1 MIENITG
8 WIVRNPWKVVLA
20 TLVFVF
26 ASGYGAK
33 NIKLNAD
40 YRAFFSDDNPHLQS
54 FEDLQD
60 QYNKVDNVLIAII
73 PEEGDVFSD
82 NVLSLIE
89 EMTEESWQVPYSR
102 RVDSIA
108 NYQHTFSEEDDLVV
122 ESLFEEFSDFSAEK
136 IERNKQIALADPV
149 LAGNLVAYDG
159 KATGV
164 NITINLPGIDQAAEV
179 PEVVGYIREM
189 VKRYEQKYP
198 DVGFYLTGVTMT
210 NAAFPEASAADM
222 QLLFPVM
229 ILVILVLL
237 FLSLKGPWG
246 TLATFSI
253 VIFSS
258 AVAMGLFGWPS
269 PQITP
274 TTLTAPIMI
283 MTLAIADCIHILMT
297 YYQRL
302 ANGDKKQAA
311 MIESIRINFQPV
323 LLTSVTTAM
332 GFLTL
337 NFSDSPP
344 FHDLG
349 NIVCIGVLGA
359 FVFALFYLPALMM
372 LLPSKKVSE
381 DFGENKKMTKV
392 SNFVVEKRKGLLFGM
407 AGLIIVLVSLVPTNE
422 FDDSTIE
429 YFDWSVKFRSDSERI
444 NEALTGVQS
453 VNYSLKASGEMGV
466 ADPAYLKT
474 VDAFISFLKDQPEVR
489 HATGFTDVM
498 KRLNKNMNGDQEA
511 FYRIP
516 DDRELAAQYMLLY
529 ELSLPYGLDLTNQVN
544 SDKSASR
551 VSVSL
556 GKHSAME
563 IIAMDHRAVEWL
575 EQNAPEYMVTEGAS
589 TTVMFSHITERN
601 IKSMIGGVVGAL
613 ILISIII
620 MFAVKSFKLG
630 LISLIPNLAPAGM
643 AYGLWAIFDG
653 KVGLGLSV
661 VMGVTMGIVVD
672 DTIHFLTKYVRAK
685 REMGLDSK
693 QAVNYAFQTVG
704 VALTATTIVLCVGFM
719 VLSLSPFQ
727 INSEMGL
734 MSALTIALALFVDF
748 YFLPPL
754 LLRFDRNNNENL

>member
-1 MIENITG
+1 M
-8 WIVRNPWKVVLA
+8 
-20 TLVFVF
+20 

-40 YRAFFSDDNPHLQS
+40 YRAFFSDDNPHLRS

-73 PEEGDVFSD
+73 PEEGDVFSN
-82 NVLSLIE
+82 NVLSLLE
-89 EMTEESWQVPYSR
+89 EMTNEAWQVPYSR
-102 RVDSIA
+102 RVDSIT

-122 ESLFEEFSDFSAEK
+122 ESLFEEFSDFSVEK
-136 IERNKQIALADPV
+136 IERNKQIALSDPI

-164 NITINLPGIDQAAEV
+164 NITINLPGIDQAKEV

-189 VKRYEQKYP
+189 VKRYEVEYP
-198 DVGFYLTGVTMT
+198 GVNFYLTGVTMT

-222 QLLFPVM
+222 KKLFPIM
-229 ILVILVLL
+229 ILVILILL
-237 FLSLKGPWG
+237 FLSLKGLWG

-274 TTLTAPIMI
+274 TTLMAPIMI

-297 YYQRL
+297 YYQQL
-302 ANGDKKQAA
+302 AKGHTKQNS

-381 DFGENKKMTKV
+381 DFGENPKMKKI
-392 SNFVVEKRKGLLFGM
+392 SDFVVNKRKGLLYGM
-407 AGLIIVLVSLVPTNE
+407 TALIVVLVAFVPTNE

-429 YFDWSVKFRSDSERI
+429 YFDWSVKFRADSERI

-453 VNYSLKASGEMGV
+453 VNYSLKAAGEMGV
-466 ADPAYLKT
+466 ADPDYLKT
-474 VDAFISFLKDQPEVR
+474 VDAFIDYLKEQPEVR

-498 KRLNKNMNGDQEA
+498 KRLNKNMNGDNEA

-516 DDRELAAQYMLLY
+516 DNRELAAQYMLLY
-529 ELSLPYGLDLTNQVN
+529 ELSLPYGLDITNQVN
-544 SDKSASR
+544 SNKSASR

-563 IIAMDHRAVEWL
+563 IIAMDNRAVEWL
-575 EQNAPEYMVTEGAS
+575 KENAPEYMVTEGAS

-620 MFAVKSFKLG
+620 MFAVKSVKLG

-685 REMGLDSK
+685 REMGFDTK
-693 QAVNYAFQTVG
+693 QAINYAFQTVG
-704 VALTATTIVLCVGFM
+704 VALTATTIVLCIGFM

-754 LLRFDRNNNENL
+754 LLRFDRNKNEDS

>member
-1 MIENITG
+1 MIESITR
-8 WIVRNPWKVVLA
+8 WLVHNPWKVVLV
-20 TLVFVF
+20 TLLLVF

-40 YRAFFSDDNPHLQS
+40 YRAFFSDDNPHLRA

-60 QYNKVDNVLIAII
+60 QYNKVDNILIAVI
-73 PEEGDVFSD
+73 PKEGDVFSND
-82 NVLSLIE
+82 VLTLLE
-89 EMTEESWQVPYSR
+89 DMTNESWQVPYSR
-102 RVDSIA
+102 RVDSIT

-122 ESLFEEFSDFSAEK
+122 ESLFEEFSDFSKEK
-136 IERNKQIALADPV
+136 IQRNKQIALNDPI
-149 LAGNLVAYDG
+149 LSGNLLALDG

-164 NITINLPGIDQAAEV
+164 NITINLPGVDQAREV
-179 PEVVGYIREM
+179 PEVVSYVREM
-189 VKRYEQKYP
+189 VKRYQQQYP
-198 DVGFYLTGVTMT
+198 QVGFYLTGVTMT

-222 QLLFPVM
+222 KNLYPIM
-229 ILVILVLL
+229 IVAILILL
-237 FLSLKGPWG
+237 FLSLKGLWG

-258 AVAMGLFGWPS
+258 ATAMGLFGWPS

-274 TTLTAPIMI
+274 TTLMAPIMI
-283 MTLAIADCIHILMT
+283 MTLAIADCIHILMS

-302 ANGDKKQAA
+302 ANGDTKQNA
-311 MIESIRINFQPV
+311 MIESIRINFQPI
-323 LLTSVTTAM
+323 LLTSVTTAL

-349 NIVCIGVLGA
+349 NIVCIGVMAA
-359 FVFALFYLPALMM
+359 FVFALFYLPSLMM
-372 LLPSKKVSE
+372 LLPSKKVSTE
-381 DFGENKKMTKV
+381 FGESKSMAKV
-392 SNFVVEKRKGLLFGM
+392 SSFVIEKRKILLVSM
-407 AGLIIVLVSLVPTNE
+407 ASIIIVLVALVPSNE

-429 YFDWSVKFRSDSERI
+429 YFDWSIKFRSDSEKI
-444 NEALTGVQS
+444 NDNLTGVQS
-453 VNYSLKASGEMGV
+453 VNYSLNANGEMGV
-466 ADPAYLKT
+466 ADPEYLRT
-474 VDAFISFLKDQPEVR
+474 VDAFIEFLKKQPEVR

-498 KRLNKNMNGDQEA
+498 KRLNKNMNADQQA

-516 DDRELAAQYMLLY
+516 DDRELSAQYMLLY
-529 ELSLPYGLDLTNQVN
+529 ELSLPYGLDITNQVN

-563 IIAMDHRAVEWL
+563 VIALDQRAVEWL
-575 EQNAPEYMVTEGAS
+575 KKNAPNYMVTEGAS
-589 TTVMFSHITERN
+589 NTVMFAHITERN

-613 ILISIII
+613 FLISIII
-620 MFAVKSFKLG
+620 MFAIKSFKLG
-630 LISLIPNLAPAGM
+630 LISLIPNLAPVAM
-643 AYGLWAIFDG
+643 AFGIWAIFDG

-704 VALTATTIVLCVGFM
+704 VALTATTIVLCVGFL

-734 MSALTIALALFVDF
+734 MSAMTIALALIVDF

-754 LLRFDRNNNENL
+754 LLRFDRNKNEKI